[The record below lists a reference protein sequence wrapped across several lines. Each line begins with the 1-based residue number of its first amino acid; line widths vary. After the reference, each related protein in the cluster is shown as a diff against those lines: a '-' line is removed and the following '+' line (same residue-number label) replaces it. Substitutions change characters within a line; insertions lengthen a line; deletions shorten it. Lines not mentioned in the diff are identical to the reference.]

1 MMSFQ
6 NHTHTQTKKT
16 DSSCAKTPVEVTHKS
31 KKICKAF
38 RDIST
43 YFSEEEWA
51 NLTKWQKSA
60 YVYMKRNYVRMTGL
74 GITVNQPVFMRHKKQ
89 ANNSL
94 VECIEVHDSEDE
106 YSEGTFGMTHRKSG
120 KIINLRKVNGG
131 LVSRDA
137 SVSFASKLPGNQVN
151 AWSNRLR
158 ERKTRVIYEEISD
171 PEEDDSD
178 YFICK

>member
-1 MMSFQ
+1 MPEENKMVSFQ

-16 DSSCAKTPVEVTHKS
+16 ESSCAKTPVEVIHKP

-51 NLTKWQKSA
+51 KLTKWQKSA

-89 ANNSL
+89 TNNSL
-94 VECIEVHDSEDE
+94 VKCIEVHDSE
-106 YSEGTFGMTHRKSG
+106 
-120 KIINLRKVNGG
+120 
-131 LVSRDA
+131 
-137 SVSFASKLPGNQVN
+137 GNQVN